1 MRDLFSGFGCSTGP
15 MVSLGDG
22 DQFDASWLRA
32 RFSGIMESDHTAEPR
47 AERVVTGRGY
57 VCMCVCLCLCLCTAP
72 ATLLHV
78 VHA

>member
-57 VCMCVCLCLCLCTAP
+57 LVIITQTSFALTRGFIEAP
-72 ATLLHV
+72 LNS
-78 VHA
+78 